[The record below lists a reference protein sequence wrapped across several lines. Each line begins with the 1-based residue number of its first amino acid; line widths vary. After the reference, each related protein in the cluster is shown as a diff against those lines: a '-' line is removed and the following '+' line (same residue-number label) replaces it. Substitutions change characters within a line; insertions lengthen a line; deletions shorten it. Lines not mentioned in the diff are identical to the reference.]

1 MTRDRLEKII
11 EAVSELLT
19 ELLSEALNIDE
30 VNEEDEGE
38 GDKEH

>member
-1 MTRDRLEKII
+1 MTRARLEKIV

-19 ELLSEALNIDE
+19 ELLSEALNVDE

-38 GDKEH
+38 ADKEQ